1 MHHPARHAGLLRRG
15 LVLCGITAGLMASIA
30 AAAPTPSSGT
40 LSTANP
46 SLTWAGGLIF
56 GANLDES
63 TCNENVTCET
73 FTLTLA
79 PGDYTGKRIQVDA
92 GWLLPAN
99 DYDLYVHEG
108 SISGAVVSSS
118 ASGTTNAERAN
129 IAIDPPIVTSP
140 QVYAVRMVAFSVAPG
155 DLYAGT
161 AALVATPPPRIA
173 THLPGTLRFSQNV
186 ALKAPV
192 ASSDGEPSLRVDVR
206 GNCYVG
212 GIRGVPAGVDLWRFD
227 LDPSSSNFDPGM
239 QNPTYLG
246 QPDAFLQQ
254 EDPNDPMTGGADGG
268 GDIDIS
274 VSFPTA
280 PSAIPVVTITS
291 LALAN
296 ISSAVST
303 DRGENFTLS
312 PATAIV
318 PADDRQWNEST
329 GNSRVY
335 LVYRA
340 PIPATGLFVAR
351 SDDQGATYPI
361 TGVVSPSGSSPGYLD
376 VDHAS
381 GRVYV
386 SHQNSSA
393 LFVGSSSDGG
403 LTWRNNTVD
412 NSTQHG
418 TLFDPVKVGAD
429 GTVYAVWSDG
439 KNIYLAHSSDG
450 GTTFSEKVRVND
462 NATYKTNLFPWLEA
476 GSAGRVCVVWYGTT
490 SLVNDDS
497 ADWVVLYSQTLD
509 AMASNPTFRQQV
521 VSDHVIHGSN
531 ISTGGLTGSANRNLI
546 DYFQVALDPQGA
558 AVIAFTDDHN
568 DFDGHTYVTRQLDGT
583 SLDAT
588 ANGNGMVVPSF
599 PPALPEPDP
608 DDPEVIDFLHDAVV
622 GLLQPIPTDN
632 PFDILWI
639 DYDCDFDGSGFPM
652 LEATMKVSGLD
663 PIPPA
668 GNWRINF
675 TANAPGG
682 LSDRGDQFF
691 LRASTASGGPAF
703 EWGTAVR
710 NGDGSLSYTVRG
722 TADAGTMDVPNDQI
736 TMAVRFDRL
745 TPFVTH
751 GPPVTVGSLLHGL
764 RGQAF
769 TQGANAITDMT
780 RGGTSF
786 QCRSTTGVP
795 DDGDAASGRPT
806 AAFLGAPNPNPSR
819 RSQVEFGL
827 DRSSWVELLI
837 VDAGGRRVRTLQA
850 GSLSAGRYVRFW
862 DGRTDRFGNAAPG
875 VYFYVLRTAAGT
887 QSAKVTLMR

>member
-1 MHHPARHAGLLRRG
+1 MLHPARLAGRRCRGLLLFAFIAGLFP
-15 LVLCGITAGLMASIA
+15 ASVD
-30 AAAPTPSSGT
+30 AAPTPSSGT
-40 LSTANP
+40 LSTGNP

-79 PGDYTGKRIQVDA
+79 PGDYTGKRIQINA
-92 GWLLPAN
+92 AWLLLAN
-99 DYDLYVHEG
+99 DYDMYVHEG
-108 SISGAVVSSS
+108 TASGPVVSSS
-118 ASGTTNAERAN
+118 ASGTTNFERAN
-129 IAIDPPIVTSP
+129 IAIDPPIVTTAK
-140 QVYAVRMVAFSVAPG
+140 VYAVRMVAFSVTPG
-155 DLYAGT
+155 DVYAGS
-161 AALVATPPPRIA
+161 AALVATPPPRVA
-173 THLPGTLRFSQNV
+173 TYLPGTLRFSENV
-186 ALKAPV
+186 TLKAPV
-192 ASSDGEPSLRVDVR
+192 ARRDGEPSLRVDVR

-227 LDPSSSNFDPGM
+227 LDPTSPIFDPGM

-254 EDPNDPMTGGADGG
+254 SDPNDPMTGGADGG

-274 VSFPTA
+274 VSFPTS

-303 DRGENFTLS
+303 DRGDNFTLS

-318 PADDRQWNEST
+318 PADDRQWNESN
-329 GNSRVY
+329 GQSRVY

-340 PIPATGLFVAR
+340 PIPATGLFIAR
-351 SDDQGATYPI
+351 SDDNGMTYPV
-361 TGVVSPSGSSPGYLD
+361 TGVVNPSGTTPGYLD
-376 VDHAS
+376 VDQAS

-386 SHQNSSA
+386 SHQSSA
-393 LFVGSSSDGG
+393 ALMVGSSSDNG

-429 GTVYAVWSDG
+429 GTVYAAWSDG
-439 KNIYLAHSSDG
+439 KNIFLAHSTDG
-450 GTTFSEKVRVND
+450 GTTFSDKVRVND
-462 NATYKTNLFPWLEA
+462 NATYKTNVFPWLEA
-476 GSAGRVCVVWYGTT
+476 GSAGRVCVVWYGST
-490 SLVNDDS
+490 SNTNDDS

-509 AMASNPTFRQQV
+509 ATATNPSFRQQV

-583 SLDAT
+583 SLDAN
-588 ANGNGMVVPSF
+588 ANGNGMVVPAF
-599 PPALPEPDP
+599 PSPLPQPDP
-608 DDPEVIDFLHDAVV
+608 DDPEVVDFLHDAVA

-632 PFDILWI
+632 PFDVLWI
-639 DYDCDFDGSGFPM
+639 DYDCDSNASGEA
-652 LEATMKVSGLD
+652 LLVATMKVSGLN
-663 PIPPA
+663 PIPSG

-691 LRASTASGGPAF
+691 MRAAAGAGTQTY

-710 NGDGSLSYTVRG
+710 VSDGTLAYTVRG
-722 TADAGTMDVPNDQI
+722 LTDVGTMDAANGLI
-736 TMAVRFDRL
+736 TMGIRFNRL

-751 GPPVTVGSLLHGL
+751 GPPVAVGSILHGL

-769 TQGANAITDMT
+769 TTGANATTDIT
-780 RGGTSF
+780 RGGTQY
-786 QCRSTTGVP
+786 QCRTSGVP
-795 DDGDAASGRPT
+795 EEESTSGRPT
-806 AAFLGAPNPNPSR
+806 AVFLRAPNPNPSR
-819 RSQVEFGL
+819 LSQVEFGL

-837 VDAGGRRVRTLQA
+837 VDAAGRRVRTLQA
-850 GSLSAGRYVRFW
+850 GSMSSGRYVRAW
-862 DGRTDRFGNAAPG
+862 DGRTDRFSHAAPG
-875 VYFYVLRTAAGT
+875 VYFYVLRTAAGIK
-887 QSAKVTLMR
+887 SEKVTLTP

>member
-1 MHHPARHAGLLRRG
+1 MLHPARVTGGHNHVVALFALLLGLAGT
-15 LVLCGITAGLMASIA
+15 IASA
-30 AAAPTPSSGT
+30 TPTPSSGT
-40 LSTANP
+40 LSIGNP
-46 SLTWAGGLIF
+46 SLTFAGGLIF

-63 TCNENVTCET
+63 TCNENITCET

-92 GWLLPAN
+92 TWLLPAN

-108 SISGAVVSSS
+108 STAGAVVSSS
-118 ASGTTNAERAN
+118 TSGTTSAERAN
-129 IAIDPPIVTSP
+129 IAIDPPIVTTAI
-140 QVYAVRMVAFSVAPG
+140 VYAVRMVAFAVAPG
-155 DLYAGT
+155 DVYAGS
-161 AALVATPPPRIA
+161 AALVSIPPPRVA
-173 THLPGTLRFSQNV
+173 TYLPGTLRFSENV

-212 GIRGVPAGVDLWRFD
+212 GIRGVPAGVDLWRID
-227 LDPSSSNFDPGM
+227 LDPTSPNFDPGM

-254 EDPNDPMTGGADGG
+254 DPEDPTTGGADGG

-274 VSFPTA
+274 VSFPSSPTA
-280 PSAIPVVTITS
+280 TPVVTITS
-291 LALAN
+291 LAAAN

-303 DRGENFTLS
+303 DRGDNFTLS

-335 LVYRA
+335 LAYRA

-351 SDDQGATYPI
+351 SDDNGITYPI

-381 GRVYV
+381 GRIYV

-393 LFVGSSSDGG
+393 LFVGSSSDNG
-403 LTWRNNTVD
+403 LTWSNNTVD

-418 TLFDPVKVGAD
+418 VLFDPVKVGTD
-429 GTVYAVWSDG
+429 GTVYAAWSDG

-450 GTTFSEKVRVND
+450 GATFSDKVRVND
-462 NATYKTNLFPWLEA
+462 NTTYKTNLFPWLEA
-476 GSAGRVCVVWYGTT
+476 GSAGRVCVVWYGSTAN
-490 SLVNDDS
+490 VNDDS

-509 AMASNPTFRQQV
+509 ATASHPTFKQQV

-558 AVIAFTDDHN
+558 AVIAFADDHN

-583 SLDAT
+583 SMDAN
-588 ANGNGMVVPSF
+588 ANGNGMVVPAF
-599 PPALPEPDP
+599 PPSLPQPDP
-608 DDPEVIDFLHDAVV
+608 EDPEVVDFLHDAVA

-632 PFDILWI
+632 PFDVLWI
-639 DYDCDFDGSGFPM
+639 DYDCDSNGSGLP
-652 LEATMKVSGLD
+652 LLIATMKVSDLD
-663 PIPPA
+663 PIPPG

-691 LRASTASGGPAF
+691 MRATSSGGMQAF
-703 EWGTAVR
+703 EWGTAQRVS
-710 NGDGSLSYTVRG
+710 DGSLAYTIRG
-722 TADAGTMDVPNDQI
+722 TTDLGTMDAVNGLI
-736 TMAVRFDRL
+736 SMGVRFDL
-745 TPFVTH
+745 LAPFVTH
-751 GPPVTVGSLLHGL
+751 GPPLTVGSILHGL

-769 TQGANAITDMT
+769 TTGANAISDIT
-780 RGGTSF
+780 RGGTRF
-786 QCRSTTGVP
+786 QCRTSGVP
-795 DDGDAASGRPT
+795 DEDDVSGRP
-806 AAFLGAPNPNPSR
+806 AAVFMSAPTPNPSR
-819 RSQVEFGL
+819 RSQVEFGI

-837 VDAGGRRVRTLQA
+837 VDAAGRRVRTLQA
-850 GSLSAGRYVRFW
+850 GSLASGRHVRAW
-862 DGRTDRFGNAAPG
+862 DGRTDRFSNAAPG
-875 VYFYVLRTAAGT
+875 VYFYVLRTAAGM